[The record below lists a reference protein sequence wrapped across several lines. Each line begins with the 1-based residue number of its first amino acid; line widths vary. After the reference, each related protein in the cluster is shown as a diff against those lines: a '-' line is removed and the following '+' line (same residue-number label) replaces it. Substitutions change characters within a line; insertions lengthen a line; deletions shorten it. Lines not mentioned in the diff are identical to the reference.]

1 MGEVNMTPCF
11 LITITDLNREK
22 KLNDVFDRAGIHFR
36 FHAHGQGTAPS
47 AILDIF
53 GFSGRTRLLTAS
65 ILPRQS
71 VPRVF
76 RLLEERLFFSEK
88 GRGIAF
94 TIPITGLQNRI
105 AGVLNDSLQ
114 DDSTNEGGIRTM
126 GEHSA
131 ILVSVRSGFSDDVID
146 AARAAGARGGTILK
160 CMRDSSEQIAKQ
172 FGVAIKEE
180 QDLVLI
186 VTDREKKKDLMAAIA
201 EKCGTKTEAQGLLFS
216 LPIDATLGLD

>member
-1 MGEVNMTPCF
+1 MDGMTPCF
-11 LITITDLNREK
+11 LITITDVNREK
-22 KLNDVFDRAGIHFR
+22 KLNDVFDRAGIVFR

-65 ILPRQS
+65 LLARQN
-71 VPRVF
+71 VPKTF

-94 TIPITGLQNRI
+94 TIPVTALQNRV
-105 AGVLNDSLQ
+105 AGVLKENLPETQ
-114 DDSTNEGGIRTM
+114 TGEGGTRTM
-126 GEHSA
+126 AEHCA
-131 ILVSVRSGFSDDVID
+131 IITSVRSGFSDDVID

-160 CMRDSSEQIAKQ
+160 CMRDSSEQVAKQ

-180 QDLVLI
+180 QEFVLI
-186 VTDREKKKDLMAAIA
+186 VTTREQKAALMAAIA
-201 EKCGTKTEAQGLLFS
+201 EKCGTKTEAQGILFS
-216 LPIDATLGLD
+216 LPIDATLGID